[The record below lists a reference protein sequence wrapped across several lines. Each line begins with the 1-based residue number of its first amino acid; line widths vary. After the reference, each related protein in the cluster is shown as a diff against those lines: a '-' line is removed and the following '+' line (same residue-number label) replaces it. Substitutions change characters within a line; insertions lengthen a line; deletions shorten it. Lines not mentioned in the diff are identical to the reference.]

1 MQTRGSN
8 FGDLNVIMGF
18 SGIRV
23 EGVLLLWIIG
33 SNALDVL
40 GLILAEPEP
49 DNLL

>member
-1 MQTRGSN
+1 
-8 FGDLNVIMGF
+8 MGF

-23 EGVLLLWIIG
+23 EGILLLWIIG

-40 GLILAEPEP
+40 RLILAEPDP